1 MVQLSSETVTLLFT
15 DVEGS
20 TNLVRVLGED
30 YGAVLAEHRN
40 LLRAAFAE
48 HAGSEVDTQGDAFFV
63 VFGRASDA
71 VAAAVAAQRALADH
85 PWADDAAIV
94 VRMGLHTGEPYRAEH
109 GYAGIAV
116 HRAARICTLAHGGQI
131 LLSRATAG
139 IIDDEEIEGV
149 RLRDLGDHALKDIE
163 HPERIYQLV
172 VEGLR
177 ADFPPPRSV
186 DRLVPLV
193 GTVTVVMTEGRRMMR
208 LVRELPPTQFGAL
221 LGAYRTVLTRS
232 FEQSGGREVEV
243 AGDSA
248 IAAFPTAKEA
258 VSAAVDARRAFAS
271 HEWPDGIRPE
281 ISVGL
286 HSGPA
291 GVGWAGPAVL
301 RCAELCDGSESQV
314 WACATWL
321 PS

>member
-1 MVQLSSETVTLLFT
+1 VRADRPTARVAYVLT
-15 DVEGS
+15 DG
-20 TNLVRVLGED
+20 G
-30 YGAVLAEHRN
+30 
-40 LLRAAFAE
+40 
-48 HAGSEVDTQGDAFFV
+48 
-63 VFGRASDA
+63 
-71 VAAAVAAQRALADH
+71 ALAA
-85 PWADDAAIV
+85 WFSQTLDA
-94 VRMGLHTGEPYRAEH
+94 
-109 GYAGIAV
+109 
-116 HRAARICTLAHGGQI
+116 LAP
-131 LLSRATAG
+131 L
-139 IIDDEEIEGV
+139 
-149 RLRDLGDHALKDIE
+149 
-163 HPERIYQLV
+163 
-172 VEGLR
+172 
-177 ADFPPPRSV
+177 
-186 DRLVPLV
+186 LV

-301 RCAELCDGSESQV
+301 RCAELCDVAEGGQIFLSQ
-314 WACATWL
+314 ATASL
-321 PS
+321 LEDDDLGELELRDLGERRTRRDRRPVHAFELVVPERAETAG